1 MRPDAKAAISRGVP
15 KTILVVDDEQMLR
28 EAVADALRDEGYV
41 ALEGADGREAVEI
54 FARERPDLVL
64 MDVMMPTLDGR
75 DALRLMRSAQVVALV
90 PVVMMS
96 AAVPPAMLDPA
107 IAGFLAKP
115 FDLDQL
121 LALVA
126 ELIGRPTPPPR

>member
-1 MRPDAKAAISRGVP
+1 MTPDGP
-15 KTILVVDDEQMLR
+15 KTVLVVDDEPMLR

-41 ALEGADGREAVEI
+41 TLEGADGREAVEL
-54 FARERPDLVL
+54 FTSAHPDLVL

-75 DALRLMRSAQVVALV
+75 EAYSLIRSAQPRRLI

-96 AAVPPAMLDPA
+96 AAVGPHLLDA
-107 IAGFLAKP
+107 SIAGYLAKP

-121 LALVA
+121 LDLVA
-126 ELIGRPTPPPR
+126 ELIGQPVASSSGR

>member
-1 MRPDAKAAISRGVP
+1 MTAGAAAGAAV
-15 KTILVVDDEQMLR
+15 KTILVVDDESMLR

-41 ALEGADGREAVEI
+41 ALEGADGREAVEL
-54 FARERPDLVL
+54 FDRERPDLVL
-64 MDVMMPTLDGR
+64 MDVMMPRLDGR
-75 DALRLMRSAQVVALV
+75 EALRLIRSAQPVATI

-96 AAVPPAMLDPA
+96 AAVPPALLDPA

-126 ELIGRPTPPPR
+126 KLIGHPAPLPG